1 VGMIGLDPKTFWD
14 MSPQEIYIV
23 IEGFME
29 FNGQE
34 QKQPMTRNE
43 LKDLMELYPD

>member
-1 VGMIGLDPKTFWD
+1 MIGLDPKTFWD

-34 QKQPMTRNE
+34 ENKAMTRNE
-43 LKDLMELYPD
+43 LTELMELHPD